1 MSDDDED
8 LSRANLAPGTVI
20 KGRWR
25 VDGVMGVGGMASVYA
40 ATHRNG
46 NRVAIKVLHREM
58 SLDGAIRKRFLRE
71 GYASNAIAHP
81 GVVRVHDDD
90 VTDDGAVFFTMDLLD
105 GESLEG
111 RAKRVAYKFA
121 TTEILGVMHAVLDIL
136 AAAHEKGI
144 VHRDIKPANIF
155 LASDGTVKLLDFG
168 VAQIRNAPELQSLAT
183 HAGAMLGTPA
193 FMAPEQALGKTTLVD
208 ARTDIWAVG
217 ASMYYLLTGQAVHQ
231 ASTLNEQL
239 VFAATK
245 TARPLTELVPSM
257 PKPVA
262 DLVAKALAFDR
273 EARFPSAR
281 ATQEAI
287 ARVPAEIA
295 GMVTQPQPA
304 GNQPSYSSPQSTPSI
319 VAIASAR
326 TLHATAESVSTG
338 GASPQIP
345 FEKPLRKRGPVLAA
359 AAALVAVI
367 AVVAVVSLKGGATGG
382 TGVVRTTSSPATII
396 PLPPETVPEVALPP
410 PTSTGAPTAPPASAT
425 AHGTTVKLPPPPP
438 SASSRITV
446 PTPHPPPSASS
457 NWLDQR

>member
-8 LSRANLAPGTVI
+8 LARAALAPGTVI

-25 VDGVMGVGGMASVYA
+25 IDGVLGVGGMASVYA

-46 NRVAIKVLHREM
+46 NRVAVKVLHREM
-58 SLDGAIRKRFLRE
+58 SLDSGIRKRFLRE

-90 VTDDGAVFFTMDLLD
+90 VTDDGAVFFTMDLLE

-111 RAKRVAYKFA
+111 RAKRIGYKFQA
-121 TTEILGVMHAVLDIL
+121 TEILSTMHAVLDIL
-136 AAAHEKGI
+136 SAAHEKGI

-155 LASDGTVKLLDFG
+155 LASDGCVKLLDFG
-168 VAQIRNAPELQSLAT
+168 VAQIRNAPELASLAT

-193 FMAPEQALGKTTLVD
+193 FMAPEQALGKTALVD

-217 ASMYYLLTGQAVHQ
+217 ATMYYLLTSQAVHQ

-245 TARPLTELVPSM
+245 PAKSLSEVAPTV

-262 DLVAKALAFDR
+262 ELVARALAFER
-273 EARFPSAR
+273 EARFQSAR
-281 ATQEAI
+281 SMQEAI
-287 ARVPAEIA
+287 ARIPAEIA
-295 GMVTQPQPA
+295 SMVTYPNAA
-304 GNQPSYSSPQSTPSI
+304 GSSPTSTPSI
-319 VAIASAR
+319 AAIASAR
-326 TLHATAESVSTG
+326 TLHATAGSVSS
-338 GASPQIP
+338 ASNEVESPP
-345 FEKPLRKRGPVLAA
+345 SLPLRRRAPLYIA

-367 AVVAVVSLKGGATGG
+367 AVVAVVAQTAGASGGKGRNVPPPIA
-382 TGVVRTTSSPATII
+382 VI
-396 PLPPETVPEVALPP
+396 PPPPETVPEVALPP
-410 PTSTGAPTAPPASAT
+410 PTSTTAPTAPSGAPSHVVIT
-425 AHGTTVKLPPPPP
+425 RPQPPP
-438 SASSRITV
+438 SASRMTS
-446 PTPHPPPSASS
+446 PTPHPPPSSS

>member
-1 MSDDDED
+1 MSDDEELARAG
-8 LSRANLAPGTVI
+8 LSPGTVI

-25 VDGVMGVGGMASVYA
+25 VDGVLGVGGMASVYA

-46 NRVAIKVLHREM
+46 NRVAIKVLHREL
-58 SLDGAIRKRFLRE
+58 SVDAAIRKRFLRE

-90 VTDDGAVFFTMDLLD
+90 VTEDGAVFFTMDLLE

-111 RAKRVAYKFA
+111 RAKRVGYKFA
-121 TTEILGVMHAVLDIL
+121 TTEILGTMYAVLDIL

-155 LASDGTVKLLDFG
+155 IATDGAIKLLDFG
-168 VAQIRNAPELQSLAT
+168 VAQIRNAPELQTLAT

-245 TARPLTELVPSM
+245 PARSLGELAPNL
-257 PKPVA
+257 PKPVV
-262 DLVAKALAFDR
+262 DLVGKALAFER
-273 EARFPSAR
+273 EGRFPSAR
-281 ATQEAI
+281 AMQEAI

-295 GMVTQPQPA
+295 SMTTSPSA
-304 GNQPSYSSPQSTPSI
+304 GAMPMHASSSSSI
-319 VAIASAR
+319 AAIASAR
-326 TLHATAESVSTG
+326 TLHATAESVSSG
-338 GASPQIP
+338 SSQPALVVP
-345 FEKPLRKRGPVLAA
+345 PLKKRTPLYFA
-359 AAALVAVI
+359 AAALAAVVAT
-367 AVVAVVSLKGGATGG
+367 VAVVSQTGAHGNGKGTDGAKT
-382 TGVVRTTSSPATII
+382 VATVI
-396 PLPPETVPEVALPP
+396 PLPPPPDTHDTIPEVALPP
-410 PTSTGAPTAPPASAT
+410 PTSTTTASAPSAT
-425 AHGTTVKLPPPPP
+425 ATTPHTATVRPPPPPP
-438 SASSRITV
+438 SASNRVTV
-446 PTPHPPPSASS
+446 PTPHPPPSSS

>member
-58 SLDGAIRKRFLRE
+58 SIDAGIRKRFLRE
-71 GYASNAIAHP
+71 GYASNTIAHP

-90 VTDDGAVFFTMDLLD
+90 VTEDGAVFFTMDLLE

-121 TTEILGVMHAVLDIL
+121 TTEILSIMHAVLDIL
-136 AAAHEKGI
+136 AAAHDKGI

-262 DLVAKALAFDR
+262 ALVAKALAFDR
-273 EARFPSAR
+273 DARFESAR
-281 ATQEAI
+281 AMQEAI

-304 GNQPSYSSPQSTPSI
+304 GNQPSFSSPQSTPSI

-326 TLHATAESVSTG
+326 TLHATAESVSTP
-338 GASPQIP
+338 GASQPIP
-345 FEKPLRKRGPVLAA
+345 FERPLRKRGPVLA

-367 AVVAVVSLKGGATGG
+367 AVVAVVSLKGPRGG
-382 TGVVRTTSSPATII
+382 GPEIVHTTSSPATIV

-410 PTSTGAPTAPPASAT
+410 PTSTGATTAPPASVT
-425 AHGTTVKLPPPPP
+425 AHTTSVKPPQPPP
-438 SASSRITV
+438 SGSRITAPV
-446 PTPHPPPSASS
+446 PHPPPSSSS

>member
-1 MSDDDED
+1 MSDDEELARAG
-8 LSRANLAPGTVI
+8 LSPGTVI

-25 VDGVMGVGGMASVYA
+25 VDGVLGVGGMASVYA

-46 NRVAIKVLHREM
+46 NRVAIKVLHREL
-58 SLDGAIRKRFLRE
+58 SVDAAIRKRFLRE

-90 VTDDGAVFFTMDLLD
+90 VTDDGAVFFTMDLLE

-111 RAKRVAYKFA
+111 RAKRVGYKFA
-121 TTEILGVMHAVLDIL
+121 PTEILGTMYAVLDIL

-155 LASDGTVKLLDFG
+155 IASDGAIKLLDFG
-168 VAQIRNAPELQSLAT
+168 VAQIRNAPELQTLAT

-193 FMAPEQALGKTTLVD
+193 FMAPEQALGKTELVD

-245 TARPLTELVPSM
+245 PARSLGEIAPSL
-257 PKPVA
+257 PKPVV
-262 DLVAKALAFDR
+262 DVVGKALAFDR
-273 EARFPSAR
+273 EARYSDAR
-281 ATQEAI
+281 AMQEAI
-287 ARVPAEIA
+287 ARVPAEMAQMTTNPSA
-295 GMVTQPQPA
+295 GALPMP
-304 GNQPSYSSPQSTPSI
+304 PQSSSSI
-319 VAIASAR
+319 AAIASAR
-326 TLHATAESVSTG
+326 TLHATAESLSS
-338 GASPQIP
+338 GAAQPALVTP
-345 FEKPLRKRGPVLAA
+345 PLRKRTPLLLA

-367 AVVAVVSLKGGATGG
+367 ATVAVVSQTGPRPGKTGDGGKTVAT
-382 TGVVRTTSSPATII
+382 VI
-396 PLPPETVPEVALPP
+396 PLPPPAETIPEVALPP
-410 PTSTGAPTAPPASAT
+410 PTSTTSVAPPPSAT
-425 AHGTTVKLPPPPP
+425 ATHTATARPLPPP
-438 SASSRITV
+438 SASTRITV
-446 PTPHPPPSASS
+446 PTPHPPPSSS